1 MEDLKKQYPFVD
13 DEVLEIISMKGKI
26 IMENISGEITRELK
40 ILNSE
45 TEKRVIAEKKKEE
58 SVKRCESIQA
68 QLDLALAELETL
80 KKRLNEK
87 KQISEEKEK
96 EYEDERYKH

>member
-1 MEDLKKQYPFVD
+1 
-13 DEVLEIISMKGKI
+13 
-26 IMENISGEITRELK
+26 MENISGEITRELK

-45 TEKRVIAEKKKEE
+45 TEKRIIAEKKKEE
-58 SVKRCESIQA
+58 SVRKCESIQA

-87 KQISEEKEK
+87 KQIPEEEH
-96 EYEDERYKH
+96 EDERNKD

>member
-1 MEDLKKQYPFVD
+1 MEELKKQYPFVD

-45 TEKRVIAEKKKEE
+45 TEKRMIAEKKKEE

-87 KQISEEKEK
+87 KQISEEKE
-96 EYEDERYKH
+96 YEDERYKD

>member
-26 IMENISGEITRELK
+26 IMENINGEITRELK

-45 TEKRVIAEKKKEE
+45 TEKRMIAEKKKEE
-58 SVKRCESIQA
+58 SVRKCESIQA

-87 KQISEEKEK
+87 KQISEEKE
-96 EYEDERYKH
+96 YEDERYKD

>member
-1 MEDLKKQYPFVD
+1 MEELKKQYPFID
-13 DEVLEIISMKGKI
+13 DEVLKIISMRGKI

-45 TEKRVIAEKKKEE
+45 TEKRMIAEKKKEE
-58 SVKRCESIQA
+58 SVRKCESIQA

-80 KKRLNEK
+80 KKRLNER
-87 KQISEEKEK
+87 KQIPEQEH
-96 EYEDERYKH
+96 EDERYKD

>member
-1 MEDLKKQYPFVD
+1 MEELKKQYPFID

-45 TEKRVIAEKKKEE
+45 TEKRIIAEKKKEE
-58 SVKRCESIQA
+58 SVRKCESIQA

-80 KKRLNEK
+80 KKRLNEE
-87 KQISEEKEK
+87 KQIPEEEH
-96 EYEDERYKH
+96 EDERYKD

>member
-1 MEDLKKQYPFVD
+1 MEELKKQYPFVD

-26 IMENISGEITRELK
+26 IMENINGEITRELK

-45 TEKRVIAEKKKEE
+45 TEKRMIAEKKKEE
-58 SVKRCESIQA
+58 SVRKCESIQA

-87 KQISEEKEK
+87 KQISEEKE
-96 EYEDERYKH
+96 YEDERYKD

>member
-1 MEDLKKQYPFVD
+1 MEDLKKQYPFVG

-45 TEKRVIAEKKKEE
+45 TEKRMIAEKKKEE
-58 SVKRCESIQA
+58 SVRKCESIQA

-87 KQISEEKEK
+87 KQISE
-96 EYEDERYKH
+96 DERYKE

>member
-40 ILNSE
+40 ILNTE

-58 SVKRCESIQA
+58 SVRKCESIQA

-80 KKRLNEK
+80 KKRLNER
-87 KQISEEKEK
+87 KQIPEQEH
-96 EYEDERYKH
+96 EDERYKD

>member
-26 IMENISGEITRELK
+26 IMENINGEITRELK

-45 TEKRVIAEKKKEE
+45 TEKRMIAETRKNNRDACNGFLE
-58 SVKRCESIQA
+58 KRA
-68 QLDLALAELETL
+68 
-80 KKRLNEK
+80 
-87 KQISEEKEK
+87 
-96 EYEDERYKH
+96 

>member
-45 TEKRVIAEKKKEE
+45 TEKRMIAEKKKE
-58 SVKRCESIQA
+58 A
-68 QLDLALAELETL
+68 TW
-80 KKRLNEK
+80 
-87 KQISEEKEK
+87 
-96 EYEDERYKH
+96 Y

>member
-1 MEDLKKQYPFVD
+1 MEELKKQYPFID

-40 ILNSE
+40 ILNSA
-45 TEKRVIAEKKKEE
+45 TEKRIIAEKKKEE
-58 SVKRCESIQA
+58 SVRKCESIQA

-87 KQISEEKEK
+87 KQISEEKEY
-96 EYEDERYKH
+96 EYERYKD

>member
-1 MEDLKKQYPFVD
+1 MEDLKKQYPFVH

-58 SVKRCESIQA
+58 SVRKCESIQA

-87 KQISEEKEK
+87 KQIPEEEH
-96 EYEDERYKH
+96 EDERYKD

>member
-1 MEDLKKQYPFVD
+1 MEELKKQYPFVD

-26 IMENISGEITRELK
+26 IMENINGEITRELK

-45 TEKRVIAEKKKEE
+45 TEKRMIAEKKKEE
-58 SVKRCESIQA
+58 SVRKCESIQA

-80 KKRLNEK
+80 KKRLNER
-87 KQISEEKEK
+87 KQIPEQEH
-96 EYEDERYKH
+96 EDERYKD

>member
-26 IMENISGEITRELK
+26 IMENINGEITRELK

-45 TEKRVIAEKKKEE
+45 TEKRMIAEKKKEE
-58 SVKRCESIQA
+58 SVRKCESIQA

-87 KQISEEKEK
+87 KQIQEQEHG
-96 EYEDERYKH
+96 DERYKD

>member
-1 MEDLKKQYPFVD
+1 MEELKKQYPFVD

-45 TEKRVIAEKKKEE
+45 TEKRMIAEKKKEE
-58 SVKRCESIQA
+58 SVRMCESIQA

-87 KQISEEKEK
+87 KQISEEEH
-96 EYEDERYKH
+96 EDERYKD

>member
-45 TEKRVIAEKKKEE
+45 TEKRMIAEKKKEE
-58 SVKRCESIQA
+58 SVRKCESIQA

-80 KKRLNEK
+80 KKRLNER
-87 KQISEEKEK
+87 KQIPEQEH
-96 EYEDERYKH
+96 EDERYKD

>member
-1 MEDLKKQYPFVD
+1 MEELKKQYPFID
-13 DEVLEIISMKGKI
+13 DEVLKIISMRGKI

-45 TEKRVIAEKKKEE
+45 TEKRMIAEKKKEE
-58 SVKRCESIQA
+58 SVRKCESIQA

-87 KQISEEKEK
+87 KQIQEQEHG
-96 EYEDERYKH
+96 DERYKD

>member
-45 TEKRVIAEKKKEE
+45 TEKRMIAEKKKEE
-58 SVKRCESIQA
+58 SVRKCESIQA

-80 KKRLNEK
+80 KKRLNEE
-87 KQISEEKEK
+87 KQIPEEEHKE
-96 EYEDERYKH
+96 ERYKD

>member
-45 TEKRVIAEKKKEE
+45 TEKRMIAEKKKEE
-58 SVKRCESIQA
+58 SVIKCESIQA

-87 KQISEEKEK
+87 KQISEEKE
-96 EYEDERYKH
+96 YEDERYKD

>member
-1 MEDLKKQYPFVD
+1 MEELKKQYPFVD

-87 KQISEEKEK
+87 KQIPEEK
-96 EYEDERYKH
+96 EYEDERYKD

>member
-45 TEKRVIAEKKKEE
+45 TEKRMIAEKKKEE
-58 SVKRCESIQA
+58 SVRKCEYIQE

-87 KQISEEKEK
+87 KQISEEKE
-96 EYEDERYKH
+96 YEDERYKD

>member
-40 ILNSE
+40 ILNTE

-87 KQISEEKEK
+87 KQTPEEK
-96 EYEDERYKH
+96 EYEDERYKD

>member
-80 KKRLNEK
+80 KKRLNGG
-87 KQISEEKEK
+87 KQIPEEEH
-96 EYEDERYKH
+96 EDKRYKD